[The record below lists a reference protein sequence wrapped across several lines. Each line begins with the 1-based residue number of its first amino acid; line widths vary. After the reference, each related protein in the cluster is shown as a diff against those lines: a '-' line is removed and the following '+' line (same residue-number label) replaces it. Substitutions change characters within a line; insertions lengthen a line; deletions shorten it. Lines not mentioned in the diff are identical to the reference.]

1 MVVMSEDLD
10 LIYNPYEVEKKAR
23 DLFDKVSYVATESDD
38 YPKYY
43 CLSMLPYPS
52 GRLHMGHFRNYTIG
66 DVLSRYRR
74 LRGFSVMQPMG
85 WDAFGLPAEN
95 AAKDHHLSAKE
106 WTYSNI
112 SAMRTQLIS
121 FGFSIDW
128 SREFATCS
136 PDYYRWEQW
145 LFRRFWEKGLIYRAD
160 GVVNWDPVDQTV
172 LANEQVI
179 DGRGWRSGAV
189 VERRNMPMYYFKI
202 SQYADELLEG
212 LDDLMWPEQVKV
224 MQRNWIGR
232 SRGVDVDFWVDGYDR
247 PITVF
252 TSRVDTI
259 FGVTYIA
266 LSIDHELT
274 LQLLKTS
281 DGIRSFVEA
290 EGNFSGTSEY
300 AHVIQE
306 KRGINTGVF
315 AIHPLTGEKVPVW
328 VANYVL
334 SGYGSGAVMGVPAHD
349 ERDFHF
355 AQCYQLPCISV
366 INAPVSL
373 GSSWQKS
380 FSQKGVLINS
390 SDFDGLSSDEAADKI
405 SEVLVG
411 LHKGAVRTRYRLRD
425 WGISRQRYWGC
436 PIPVVHCFDCG
447 SVLLPDDDLPL
458 LLPAQ
463 EDMAGHF
470 SLFHAHDWQR
480 VNCPKCGKL
489 AKRETDTLDTFVESS
504 WYFLRYCCADNTQQL
519 FDQRVDYWLK
529 NGGIDQYIGG
539 IEHAVMHLLY
549 ARFFTKA
556 LRDLGLISCSEP
568 FRRLLTQGMVTAE
581 VYYQKDESDKK
592 CWVNGDDVLSSIR
605 GQTRVLTSKINGE
618 PVFCDG
624 VQKMSKSKN
633 NGVDPQ
639 KVVDRYGVDTVRLFM
654 IFAAPP
660 DQNLAWD
667 DRAIEGSLRYLKK
680 LWSLCIRHAKAGFV
694 LPCTSS
700 VGLTGSLMELR
711 LQVHQTL
718 KKVANEY
725 EERMQLNTVVSALM
739 TVTNS
744 VSNAIRDDADGD
756 YRSVIQEALQAIII
770 MAHPIV
776 PHITSVLWSALVPS
790 SSIFEQQY
798 PEVDE
803 SAFVCKQVSL
813 VVQVNSK
820 NRAVITVDENLSE
833 ESVKSLALSQDRV
846 VAALE
851 GKTVKRILVV
861 PSRLVNIVA
870 E

>member
-1 MVVMSEDLD
+1 MSENLD
-10 LIYNPYEVEKKAR
+10 LVYNPHEVERQAR
-23 DLFDKVSYVATESDD
+23 DLFAKLPFIAVESDD
-38 YPKYY
+38 VPKYY

-74 LRGFSVMQPMG
+74 LCGFSVLQPMG

-95 AAKDHHLSAKE
+95 AARDRELSAKE

-112 SAMRTQLIS
+112 AAMRTQLVS

-145 LFRRFWEKGLIYRAD
+145 LFRRFWEKGLVYRAD

-172 LANEQVI
+172 LANEQVV
-179 DGRGWRSGAV
+179 DGCGWRSGAV
-189 VERRNMPMYYFKI
+189 VERRNMPMYYFRI
-202 SQYADELLEG
+202 SQYADELLDG

-232 SRGVDVDFWVDGYDR
+232 SHGVDVDFWVEDYDET
-247 PITVF
+247 ITVF

-266 LSIDHELT
+266 LAIDHDLT
-274 LQLLKTS
+274 SRLAQTS
-281 DGIRSFVEA
+281 DDVRNFVGA
-290 EGNFSGTSEY
+290 EGNFVGTSES
-300 AHVIQE
+300 AQAVHE
-306 KRGINTGVF
+306 KRGVNTGIF
-315 AIHPLTGEKVPVW
+315 AIHPLTGKKIPVW

-355 AQCYQLPCISV
+355 AQCYRLPCISV
-366 INAPVSL
+366 VNAPVDSS
-373 GSSWQKS
+373 SSWQKS

-390 SDFDGLSSDEAADKI
+390 ADFNGLFSDEAAKKI
-405 SEVLVG
+405 SKVLVE
-411 LHKGAVRTRYRLRD
+411 LRKGVVRTRYRLRD
-425 WGISRQRYWGC
+425 WGVSRQRYWGC
-436 PIPVVHCFDCG
+436 PIPVVHCHDCG
-447 SVLLPDDDLPL
+447 LVILPDDDLPL
-458 LLPAQ
+458 LLPEQ
-463 EDMAGHF
+463 EEMAGQF
-470 SLFHAHDWQR
+470 SLVHAHDWQQ

-504 WYFLRYCCADNTQQL
+504 WYFLRYCCADNAEQP

-556 LRDLGLISCSEP
+556 LRDLGLISCGEP
-568 FRRLLTQGMVTAE
+568 FRRLLTQGMVTAG
-581 VYYQKDESDKK
+581 VYYQKDKCGKK
-592 CWVNGDDVLSSIR
+592 SWVNGEDVLSSIS
-605 GQTRVLTSKINGE
+605 GQDQVLTSSINGD
-618 PVFCDG
+618 PVFFDG

-667 DRAIEGSLRYLKK
+667 DRAIEGSARYLKR
-680 LWSLCIRHAKAGFV
+680 LWSLCVRHAKKGFI
-694 LPCTSS
+694 LPCSSS
-700 VGLTGSLMELR
+700 VGLGGNLRELR
-711 LQVHQTL
+711 LQIHQTL

-725 EERMQLNTVVSALM
+725 EERLQLNTVVSALM
-739 TVTNS
+739 AVTNTI
-744 VSNAIRDDADGD
+744 SNVVQDDADEGS
-756 YRSVIQEALQAIII
+756 RSVIQEALQAVII

-776 PHITSVLWSALVPS
+776 PHITSVLWSILVPS
-790 SSIFEQQY
+790 STIFEQLY

-803 SAFVCKQVSL
+803 SVFAFKQVSL

-820 NRAVITVDENLSE
+820 NRATITVAEHVSE
-833 ESVKSLALSQDRV
+833 EEVKSLALSQEKV
-846 VAALE
+846 ITALE
-851 GKTVKRILVV
+851 GKTIKRILVV
-861 PSRLVNIVA
+861 PNRLVNIVA